1 MVGATL
7 QEGDEGTAPYE
18 DGPGKDEKEGG
29 PRRRDFAVG
38 TTVLDC
44 PPDPQ
49 KARGPFAELDARLRE
64 LDEQLA
70 WLRYR
75 IAKMSER

>member
-7 QEGDEGTAPYE
+7 QEGDEGTGAAPE
-18 DGPGKDEKEGG
+18 PDDSG
-29 PRRRDFAVG
+29 PRRREFAVG

-44 PPDPQ
+44 PPDPPVAQ
-49 KARGPFAELDARLRE
+49 GPFAELDARLRE

-70 WLRYR
+70 WLRHR
-75 IAKMSER
+75 IARMSRP